1 MSESLEEIALEEAD
15 FLTHITKPIRQFH
28 LVDNQESLEEFC
40 KTLETFSEPY
50 ALDAER
56 ASGFKYS
63 QRAYLLQIS
72 AATSDI
78 YLIDPIAMQDLTPL
92 RNLLNNK
99 SWILHAATQDLPC
112 LYELGLKPGEIFD
125 TELAARLMS
134 LPHVGLGGLLED
146 ELEITLDKE
155 HSAADW
161 SKRPLPQDWLI
172 YAALDVEFLHQL
184 RKILIEKLTASN
196 KLELANQEFA
206 SLCNWQSPGL
216 RHDPWRRTSGMHEV
230 RGGIES
236 AIVRQI
242 WNKRD
247 EIAKERDIAP
257 GRVLNDAG
265 IVEIAAKKPKTV
277 EELKSLSS
285 VKYRPAKNDAT
296 IWFEQLQIAL
306 QLTPDQW
313 PVKQK
318 GIETYPAPKS
328 WLEKRPEAYQRFQ
341 YVKSALHQLSEEVQI
356 PVEHLCSPD
365 LVKRWCWDKPSED
378 EISTSLW
385 LSEHGAR
392 AWQAEKLTPILLKSL
407 DNPKVDEF
415 EELG

>member
-1 MSESLEEIALEEAD
+1 
-15 FLTHITKPIRQFH
+15 
-28 LVDNQESLEEFC
+28 
-40 KTLETFSEPY
+40 
-50 ALDAER
+50 
-56 ASGFKYS
+56 
-63 QRAYLLQIS
+63 
-72 AATSDI
+72 
-78 YLIDPIAMQDLTPL
+78 
-92 RNLLNNK
+92 
-99 SWILHAATQDLPC
+99 LHAATQDLPC

-285 VKYRPAKNDAT
+285 IKYRPAKNDAA

-328 WLEKRPEAYQRFQ
+328 WLEKRPEAYQRLQ
-341 YVKSALHQLSEEVQI
+341 YVKVLFINFQ
-356 PVEHLCSPD
+356 
-365 LVKRWCWDKPSED
+365 KKY
-378 EISTSLW
+378 
-385 LSEHGAR
+385 
-392 AWQAEKLTPILLKSL
+392 
-407 DNPKVDEF
+407 
-415 EELG
+415 

>member
-15 FLTHITKPIRQFH
+15 FLTHITKPLRNFELI
-28 LVDNQESLEEFC
+28 DNQELLINCCNNLEKDEQ
-40 KTLETFSEPY
+40 PY
-50 ALDAER
+50 AIDAER

-72 AATSDI
+72 SATSDI
-78 YLIDPIAMQDLTPL
+78 YLIDPTSMKDLTPL
-92 RNLLNNK
+92 RQLLNNK

-112 LYELGLKPGEIFD
+112 LFELELKPGEIFD
-125 TELAARLMS
+125 TELAARLLS

-146 ELEITLDKE
+146 ELQITLDKE

-161 SKRPLPQDWLI
+161 SKRPLPQDWLV

-184 RKILIEKLTASN
+184 RKSLTQKLIDNN
-196 KLELANQEFA
+196 KFEIAQQEFRA
-206 SLCNWQSPGL
+206 LCSWQSPGL
-216 RHDPWRRTSGMHEV
+216 RNDPWRRTSGMHEV
-230 RGGIES
+230 RGGQDS

-242 WNKRD
+242 WLKRD
-247 EIAKERDIAP
+247 EIAQQRDIAS

-277 EELKSLSS
+277 QELKDLASI
-285 VKYRPAKNDAT
+285 KYRPAKNDAE

-306 QLTPDQW
+306 QMGPDQW

-318 GIETYPAPKS
+318 GAESYPAPKS
-328 WLEKRPEAYQRFQ
+328 WLEKRPEAYNRLQF
-341 YVKSALHQLSEEVQI
+341 VKAQLHKLSEELLI

-365 LVKRWCWDKPSED
+365 LVKKWCWDKPTDQLQTIHEWL
-378 EISTSLW
+378 ISQ
-385 LSEHGAR
+385 GAR
-392 AWQAEKLTPILLKSL
+392 DWQAQNLAPVLLSSL
-407 DNPKVDEF
+407 DNPKVD
-415 EELG
+415 

>member
-15 FLTHITKPIRQFH
+15 FLTHITKPLRNFELI
-28 LVDNQESLEEFC
+28 DNQESLINCC
-40 KTLETFSEPY
+40 KNLEKDEQPY
-50 ALDAER
+50 AIDAER

-72 AATSDI
+72 SATSDI
-78 YLIDPIAMQDLTPL
+78 YLIDPTSMKDLTPL
-92 RNLLNNK
+92 RQLLNNK

-112 LYELGLKPGEIFD
+112 LFELELKPGEIFD
-125 TELAARLMS
+125 TELAARLLS

-146 ELEITLDKE
+146 ELQITLDKE

-161 SKRPLPQDWLI
+161 SKRPLPQDWLV

-184 RKILIEKLTASN
+184 RKSLTQKLIDNN
-196 KLELANQEFA
+196 KFEIAQQEFRA
-206 SLCNWQSPGL
+206 LCSWQSPGL
-216 RHDPWRRTSGMHEV
+216 RNDPWRRTSGMHEV
-230 RGGIES
+230 RGGQDA

-242 WNKRD
+242 WLKRD
-247 EIAKERDIAP
+247 EIAQQRDIAA

-277 EELKSLSS
+277 QELKDLASI
-285 VKYRPAKNDAT
+285 KYRPAKNDAE

-306 QLTPDQW
+306 QLGPDQW

-318 GIETYPAPKS
+318 GTESYPAPKS
-328 WLEKRPEAYQRFQ
+328 WLEKRPEAYHRLQF
-341 YVKSALHQLSEEVQI
+341 VKAQLHKLSEELLI

-365 LVKRWCWDKPSED
+365 LVKKWCWDKPTDQLETIN
-378 EISTSLW
+378 EWLISQ
-385 LSEHGAR
+385 GAR
-392 AWQAEKLTPILLKSL
+392 DWQAQNLAPVLLSSL
-407 DNPKVDEF
+407 DNPKVD
-415 EELG
+415 

>member
-15 FLTHITKPIRQFH
+15 FLTHITKPIRNFE
-28 LVDNQESLEEFC
+28 LIDNQESLINC
-40 KTLETFSEPY
+40 CNNLEKDEQPY
-50 ALDAER
+50 AIDAER

-72 AATSDI
+72 SATSDI
-78 YLIDPIAMQDLTPL
+78 YLIDPTSIKDLTPL
-92 RNLLNNK
+92 RQLLNNK

-112 LYELGLKPGEIFD
+112 LFELELKPGEIFD
-125 TELAARLMS
+125 TELAARLLS

-146 ELEITLDKE
+146 ELQITLDKE

-161 SKRPLPQDWLI
+161 SKRPLPQDWLV

-184 RKILIEKLTASN
+184 RKSLTQKLIENN
-196 KLELANQEFA
+196 KLNLAQQEFIA
-206 SLCNWQSPGL
+206 LCSWQSPGL
-216 RHDPWRRTSGMHEV
+216 RNDPWRRTSGMHEV
-230 RGGIES
+230 RGGQDS

-242 WNKRD
+242 WLKRD
-247 EIAKERDIAP
+247 EIAQQRDIAA

-277 EELKSLSS
+277 QELKDLASI
-285 VKYRPAKNDAT
+285 KYRPAKNDAE

-306 QLTPDQW
+306 QLGPDQW

-318 GIETYPAPKS
+318 GAESYPAPKS
-328 WLEKRPEAYQRFQ
+328 WLEKRPEAYHRLQF
-341 YVKSALHQLSEEVQI
+341 VKAQLHKLSEELLI

-365 LVKRWCWDKPSED
+365 LVKKWCWDKPTDQLETIND
-378 EISTSLW
+378 WLISQ
-385 LSEHGAR
+385 GAR
-392 AWQAEKLTPILLKSL
+392 DWQAQNLAPVLLSSL
-407 DNPKVDEF
+407 DNPKVD
-415 EELG
+415 

>member
-15 FLTHITKPIRQFH
+15 FLTHITKPIRNFE
-28 LVDNQESLEEFC
+28 LIDNQESLINCC
-40 KTLETFSEPY
+40 KNLEKDEQPY
-50 ALDAER
+50 AIDAER

-72 AATSDI
+72 SATSDI
-78 YLIDPIAMQDLTPL
+78 YLIDPTSIKDLTPL
-92 RNLLNNK
+92 RQLLNNK

-112 LYELGLKPGEIFD
+112 LFELELTPGEIFD
-125 TELAARLMS
+125 TELAARLLS

-146 ELEITLDKE
+146 ELQITLDKE

-161 SKRPLPQDWLI
+161 SKRPLPQDWLV

-184 RKILIEKLTASN
+184 RKSLTQKLIDNN
-196 KLELANQEFA
+196 KLNLAQQEFKA
-206 SLCNWQSPGL
+206 LCSWQSPGL
-216 RHDPWRRTSGMHEV
+216 RNDPWRRTSGMHEV
-230 RGGIES
+230 RGGQDS

-242 WNKRD
+242 WLKRD
-247 EIAKERDIAP
+247 EIAQQRDIAA

-277 EELKSLSS
+277 QELKDLASI
-285 VKYRPAKNDAT
+285 KYRPAKNDAE

-306 QLTPDQW
+306 QLGPDQW

-318 GIETYPAPKS
+318 GAESYPAPKS
-328 WLEKRPEAYQRFQ
+328 WLEKRPEAYHRLQF
-341 YVKSALHQLSEEVQI
+341 VKAQLHKLSEELLI

-365 LVKRWCWDKPSED
+365 LIKKWCWDKPTDQLETIN
-378 EISTSLW
+378 EWLISQ
-385 LSEHGAR
+385 GAR
-392 AWQAEKLTPILLKSL
+392 DWQAQNLAPVLLSSL
-407 DNPKVDEF
+407 DNPKVD
-415 EELG
+415 

>member
-15 FLTHITKPIRQFH
+15 FLTHITKPIRNFE
-28 LVDNQESLEEFC
+28 LVDNQESLINC
-40 KTLETFSEPY
+40 CNNLEKDEQPY
-50 ALDAER
+50 AIDAER

-72 AATSDI
+72 SATSDI
-78 YLIDPIAMQDLTPL
+78 YLIDPTSIKDLTPL
-92 RNLLNNK
+92 RQLLNNK

-112 LYELGLKPGEIFD
+112 LFELELKPREIFD
-125 TELAARLMS
+125 TELAARLLS

-146 ELEITLDKE
+146 ELQITLDKE

-161 SKRPLPQDWLI
+161 SKRPLPQDWLV

-184 RKILIEKLTASN
+184 RKSLTQKLSDNN
-196 KLELANQEFA
+196 KLNLAQQEFKA
-206 SLCNWQSPGL
+206 LCTWQSPGL
-216 RHDPWRRTSGMHEV
+216 RNDPWRRTSGMHEV
-230 RGGIES
+230 RGGQDS

-242 WNKRD
+242 WLKRD
-247 EIAKERDIAP
+247 EIAQQRDIAA

-277 EELKSLSS
+277 QELKDLASI
-285 VKYRPAKNDAT
+285 KYRPAKNDAE

-306 QLTPDQW
+306 QLGPDQW

-318 GIETYPAPKS
+318 GAESYPAPKS
-328 WLEKRPEAYQRFQ
+328 WLEKRPEAYHRLQF
-341 YVKSALHQLSEEVQI
+341 VKAQLHKLSEELLI

-365 LVKRWCWDKPSED
+365 LVKKWCWDKPTDQLETIN
-378 EISTSLW
+378 EWLISQ
-385 LSEHGAR
+385 GAR
-392 AWQAEKLTPILLKSL
+392 DWQAQNLAPVLLSSL
-407 DNPKVDEF
+407 DNPKVD
-415 EELG
+415 

>member
-15 FLTHITKPIRQFH
+15 FLTHITKPIRNFE
-28 LVDNQESLEEFC
+28 LIDNQELLINCCSNLEKDEQ
-40 KTLETFSEPY
+40 PY
-50 ALDAER
+50 AIDAER

-72 AATSDI
+72 SATSDI
-78 YLIDPIAMQDLTPL
+78 YLIDPTSIKDLTPL
-92 RNLLNNK
+92 RQLLNNK

-112 LYELGLKPGEIFD
+112 LFELELKPGEIFD
-125 TELAARLMS
+125 TELAARLLS

-146 ELEITLDKE
+146 ELQITLDKE

-161 SKRPLPQDWLI
+161 SKRPLPQDWLV

-184 RKILIEKLTASN
+184 RKSLKQKLIDNN
-196 KLELANQEFA
+196 KLNLAQQEFKA
-206 SLCNWQSPGL
+206 LCSWQSPGL
-216 RHDPWRRTSGMHEV
+216 RNDPWRKTSGMHEV
-230 RGGIES
+230 RGGQDS

-242 WNKRD
+242 WLKRD
-247 EIAKERDIAP
+247 EIAQQRDIAA

-277 EELKSLSS
+277 QELKDLASI
-285 VKYRPAKNDAT
+285 KYRPAKNDAE

-306 QLTPDQW
+306 QMGPDQW

-318 GIETYPAPKS
+318 GAESYPAPKS
-328 WLEKRPEAYQRFQ
+328 WLEKRPEAYHRLQF
-341 YVKSALHQLSEEVQI
+341 VKAQLHKLSEELLI

-365 LVKRWCWDKPSED
+365 LVKKWCWDKPTDQLETIND
-378 EISTSLW
+378 WLISQ
-385 LSEHGAR
+385 GAR
-392 AWQAEKLTPILLKSL
+392 DWQAQNLAPVLLSSL
-407 DNPKVDEF
+407 DNPKVD
-415 EELG
+415 

>member
-15 FLTHITKPIRQFH
+15 FLTHITKPIRNFE
-28 LVDNQESLEEFC
+28 LIDNQESLINC
-40 KTLETFSEPY
+40 CNNLEKDEQPY
-50 ALDAER
+50 AIDAER

-72 AATSDI
+72 SATSDI
-78 YLIDPIAMQDLTPL
+78 YLIDPTSIKDLTPL
-92 RNLLNNK
+92 RQLLNNK

-112 LYELGLKPGEIFD
+112 LFELELTPGEIFD
-125 TELAARLMS
+125 TELAARLLS

-146 ELEITLDKE
+146 ELQITLDKE

-161 SKRPLPQDWLI
+161 SKRPLPQDWLV

-184 RKILIEKLTASN
+184 RKSLKQKLIDNN
-196 KLELANQEFA
+196 KLNLAQQEFKA
-206 SLCNWQSPGL
+206 LCSWQSPGL
-216 RHDPWRRTSGMHEV
+216 RNDPWRRTSGMHEV
-230 RGGIES
+230 RGGQDS

-242 WNKRD
+242 WLKRD
-247 EIAKERDIAP
+247 EIAQQRDIAA

-277 EELKSLSS
+277 QELKDLASI
-285 VKYRPAKNDAT
+285 KYRPAKNDAE

-306 QLTPDQW
+306 QLGPDQW

-318 GIETYPAPKS
+318 GAESYPAPKS
-328 WLEKRPEAYQRFQ
+328 WLEKRPEAYHRLQF
-341 YVKSALHQLSEEVQI
+341 VKAQLHKLSEELLI

-365 LVKRWCWDKPSED
+365 LVKKWCWDKPTDQLETIND
-378 EISTSLW
+378 WLISQ
-385 LSEHGAR
+385 GAR
-392 AWQAEKLTPILLKSL
+392 DWQAQNLAPVLLSSL
-407 DNPKVDEF
+407 DNPKVD
-415 EELG
+415 

>member
-15 FLTHITKPIRQFH
+15 FLTHITKPLRNFELI
-28 LVDNQESLEEFC
+28 DNQESLINCC
-40 KTLETFSEPY
+40 KNLEKDEQPY
-50 ALDAER
+50 AIDAER

-72 AATSDI
+72 SATSDI
-78 YLIDPIAMQDLTPL
+78 YLIDPTSIKDLTPL
-92 RNLLNNK
+92 RQLLNNK

-112 LYELGLKPGEIFD
+112 LFELELKPGEIFD
-125 TELAARLMS
+125 TELAARLLS

-146 ELEITLDKE
+146 ELQITLDKE

-161 SKRPLPQDWLI
+161 SKRPLPQDWLV

-184 RKILIEKLTASN
+184 RKSLTQKLIDNN
-196 KLELANQEFA
+196 KLDLAQQEFKA
-206 SLCNWQSPGL
+206 LCSWQSPGL
-216 RHDPWRRTSGMHEV
+216 RNDPWRRTSGMHEV
-230 RGGIES
+230 RGGQDS

-242 WNKRD
+242 WLKRD
-247 EIAKERDIAP
+247 EIAQQRDIAA

-277 EELKSLSS
+277 QELKDLASI
-285 VKYRPAKNDAT
+285 KYRPAKNDAE

-306 QLTPDQW
+306 QLGPDQW

-318 GIETYPAPKS
+318 GAESYPAPKS
-328 WLEKRPEAYQRFQ
+328 WLEKRPEAYHRLQF
-341 YVKSALHQLSEEVQI
+341 VKAQLHKLSEELLI

-365 LVKRWCWDKPSED
+365 LVKKWCWDKPTDQLETIN
-378 EISTSLW
+378 EWLISQ
-385 LSEHGAR
+385 GAR
-392 AWQAEKLTPILLKSL
+392 DWQAQNLAPVLLSSL
-407 DNPKVDEF
+407 DNPKVD
-415 EELG
+415 

>member
-15 FLTHITKPIRQFH
+15 FLTHITKPIRNFE
-28 LVDNQESLEEFC
+28 LIDNQESLINC
-40 KTLETFSEPY
+40 CNNLEKDEQPY
-50 ALDAER
+50 AIDAER

-72 AATSDI
+72 SATSDI
-78 YLIDPIAMQDLTPL
+78 YLIDPTSIKDLTPL
-92 RNLLNNK
+92 RQLLNNK

-112 LYELGLKPGEIFD
+112 LFELELKPGEIFD
-125 TELAARLMS
+125 TELAARLLS

-146 ELEITLDKE
+146 ELQITLDKE

-161 SKRPLPQDWLI
+161 SKRPLPQDWLV

-184 RKILIEKLTASN
+184 RKSLKQKLIDNN
-196 KLELANQEFA
+196 KLNLAQQEFKA
-206 SLCNWQSPGL
+206 LCSWQSPGL
-216 RHDPWRRTSGMHEV
+216 RNDPWRRTSGMHEV
-230 RGGIES
+230 RGGQDS

-242 WNKRD
+242 WLKRD
-247 EIAKERDIAP
+247 EIAQQRDIAA

-277 EELKSLSS
+277 QELKDLASI
-285 VKYRPAKNDAT
+285 KYRPAKNDAE

-306 QLTPDQW
+306 QLGPDQW

-318 GIETYPAPKS
+318 GAESYPAPKS
-328 WLEKRPEAYQRFQ
+328 WLEKRPEAYHRLQF
-341 YVKSALHQLSEEVQI
+341 VKAQLHKLSEELLI

-365 LVKRWCWDKPSED
+365 LVKKWCWDKPTDQLETIND
-378 EISTSLW
+378 WLISQ
-385 LSEHGAR
+385 GAR
-392 AWQAEKLTPILLKSL
+392 DWQAQNLAPVLLSSL
-407 DNPKVDEF
+407 DNPKVD
-415 EELG
+415 

>member
-15 FLTHITKPIRQFH
+15 FLTHITKPIRNFE
-28 LVDNQESLEEFC
+28 LIDNQESLINC
-40 KTLETFSEPY
+40 CNNLEKDEQPY
-50 ALDAER
+50 AIDAER

-72 AATSDI
+72 SATSDI
-78 YLIDPIAMQDLTPL
+78 YLIDPTSIKDLTPL
-92 RNLLNNK
+92 RQLLNNK

-112 LYELGLKPGEIFD
+112 LFELELKPGEIFD
-125 TELAARLMS
+125 TELAARLLS

-146 ELEITLDKE
+146 ELQITLDKE

-161 SKRPLPQDWLI
+161 SKRPLPQDWLV

-184 RKILIEKLTASN
+184 RKSLKQKLIDNN
-196 KLELANQEFA
+196 KLNLAQQEFKA
-206 SLCNWQSPGL
+206 LCSWQSPGL
-216 RHDPWRRTSGMHEV
+216 RNDPWRKTSGMHEV
-230 RGGIES
+230 RGGQDS

-242 WNKRD
+242 WLKRD
-247 EIAKERDIAP
+247 EIAQQRDIAA

-277 EELKSLSS
+277 QELKDLASI
-285 VKYRPAKNDAT
+285 KYRPAKNDAE

-306 QLTPDQW
+306 QLGPDQW

-318 GIETYPAPKS
+318 GAESYPAPKS
-328 WLEKRPEAYQRFQ
+328 WLEKRPEAYHRLQF
-341 YVKSALHQLSEEVQI
+341 VKAQLHKLSEELLI

-365 LVKRWCWDKPSED
+365 LVKKWCWDKPTDQLETIND
-378 EISTSLW
+378 WLISQ
-385 LSEHGAR
+385 GAR
-392 AWQAEKLTPILLKSL
+392 DWQAQNLAPVLLSSL
-407 DNPKVDEF
+407 DNPKVD
-415 EELG
+415 

>member
-15 FLTHITKPIRQFH
+15 FLTHITKPIRNFE
-28 LVDNQESLEEFC
+28 LIDNQESLINC
-40 KTLETFSEPY
+40 CNNLEKDEQPY
-50 ALDAER
+50 AIDAER

-72 AATSDI
+72 SATSDI
-78 YLIDPIAMQDLTPL
+78 YLIDPTSIKDLTPL
-92 RNLLNNK
+92 RQLLNNK

-112 LYELGLKPGEIFD
+112 LFELELTPGEIFD
-125 TELAARLMS
+125 TELAARLLS

-146 ELEITLDKE
+146 ELQITLDKE

-161 SKRPLPQDWLI
+161 SKRPLPQDWLV

-184 RKILIEKLTASN
+184 RKSLTQKLIENN
-196 KLELANQEFA
+196 KLNLAQQEFKA
-206 SLCNWQSPGL
+206 LCSWQSPGL
-216 RHDPWRRTSGMHEV
+216 RNDPWRRTSGMHEV
-230 RGGIES
+230 RGGQDS

-242 WNKRD
+242 WLKRD
-247 EIAKERDIAP
+247 EIAQQRDIAA

-277 EELKSLSS
+277 QELKDLASI
-285 VKYRPAKNDAT
+285 KYRPAKNDAE

-306 QLTPDQW
+306 QLGPDQW

-318 GIETYPAPKS
+318 GAESYPAPKS
-328 WLEKRPEAYQRFQ
+328 WLEKRPEAYHRLQF
-341 YVKSALHQLSEEVQI
+341 VKAQLHKLSEELLI

-365 LVKRWCWDKPSED
+365 LVKKWCWDKPTDQLETIND
-378 EISTSLW
+378 WLISQ
-385 LSEHGAR
+385 GAR
-392 AWQAEKLTPILLKSL
+392 DWQAQNLAPVLLSSL
-407 DNPKVDEF
+407 DNPKVD
-415 EELG
+415 